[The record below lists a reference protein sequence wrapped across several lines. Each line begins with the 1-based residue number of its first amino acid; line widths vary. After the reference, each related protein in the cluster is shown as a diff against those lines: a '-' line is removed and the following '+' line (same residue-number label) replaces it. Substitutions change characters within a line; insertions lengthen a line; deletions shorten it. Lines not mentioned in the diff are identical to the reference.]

1 MRYNFPNQ
9 RMRNIQEYGQK
20 IKGFLDAGI
29 GDWGLVA
36 IIFLTALGSFGLGRL
51 SALVEP
57 RPPVSLTTS
66 AQKSVPVALAMGGH
80 VVAAWSGSVYYY
92 PWCSGAG
99 NIARQNQRWFT
110 DEKSARAAGYQ
121 PAKNCKGLSSD

>member
-1 MRYNFPNQ
+1 
-9 RMRNIQEYGQK
+9 MRNIQEYWQK

-51 SALVEP
+51 SALVEA
-57 RPPVSLTTS
+57 RPPVPLTMS
-66 AQKSVPVALAMGGH
+66 PEKSSPAALAMGGL
-80 VVAAWSGSVYYY
+80 VVAAWSGTVYYY

-99 NIARQNQRWFT
+99 NIALQNQRWFT
-110 DEKSARAAGYQ
+110 DEKSAQAAGYR
-121 PAKNCKGLSSD
+121 PAKNCKGLAQ

>member
-1 MRYNFPNQ
+1 MG
-9 RMRNIQEYGQK
+9 NIQEYGQK
-20 IKGFLDAGI
+20 IKRFLDAGV

-51 SALVEP
+51 SALVEA
-57 RPPVSLTTS
+57 RPPVSLTMS
-66 AQKSVPVALAMGGH
+66 PEKSVPATLAMGGL

-99 NIARQNQRWFT
+99 NIARQNQRWFA
-110 DEKSARAAGYQ
+110 DEKSAQVAGYR
-121 PAKNCKGLSSD
+121 PAKNCKGLGTVT